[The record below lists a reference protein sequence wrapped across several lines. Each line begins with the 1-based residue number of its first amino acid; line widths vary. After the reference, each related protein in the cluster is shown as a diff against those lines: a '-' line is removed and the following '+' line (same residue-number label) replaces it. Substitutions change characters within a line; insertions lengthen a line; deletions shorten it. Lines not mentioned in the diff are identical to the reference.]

1 MFNPVSCYTST
12 TILAKPCL
20 QKYLSQSYDS
30 NTAKKHHY
38 FEQNPGLKK
47 IVLVSCNL
55 LNSKK
60 HMHFKDC
67 SICMLWQNK
76 WFHAIHLPERGK
88 ASHAVQFINFWWP
101 TSSSY
106 PISSSS
112 FPMSSSTY
120 PLSASSYLA
129 PHCKLLIGCNYLAF
143 PYKTFPKVEYIPQE
157 KIISP
162 NHIHMRHACVPFF
175 PFCKLIIW

>member
-1 MFNPVSCYTST
+1 MFNPVSCYTCT

-38 FEQNPGLKK
+38 YEQNPGLKK

-60 HMHFKDC
+60 HMHFKYC

-101 TSSSY
+101 SSSSSSSYSISSSFSMYSSSY
-106 PISSSS
+106 PLSSSS
-112 FPMSSSTY
+112 YSSFCS
-120 PLSASSYLA
+120 SSYLA

-143 PYKTFPKVEYIPQE
+143 PSYTFSKGEYIP
-157 KIISP
+157 
-162 NHIHMRHACVPFF
+162 
-175 PFCKLIIW
+175 

>member
-1 MFNPVSCYTST
+1 
-12 TILAKPCL
+12 
-20 QKYLSQSYDS
+20 
-30 NTAKKHHY
+30 
-38 FEQNPGLKK
+38 
-47 IVLVSCNL
+47 
-55 LNSKK
+55 
-60 HMHFKDC
+60 MHFKDC

-112 FPMSSSTY
+112 FSMSSSSN

-143 PYKTFPKVEYIPQE
+143 PYKTFPKVDYIPQE
-157 KIISP
+157 NIISP
-162 NHIHMRHACVPFF
+162 NHIHASCLRSFLSILQTDFLVITFIFFLCCVFI
-175 PFCKLIIW
+175 KLKMFIKIHLVFA

>member
-1 MFNPVSCYTST
+1 MFNPVSYYTST

-38 FEQNPGLKK
+38 FDQNPGLKK
-47 IVLVSCNL
+47 IVKKISCNL

-88 ASHAVQFINFWWP
+88 ASYAVQFINFGGHLP
-101 TSSSY
+101 PPPPILSSPPPFPCLPP
-106 PISSSS
+106 PI
-112 FPMSSSTY
+112 
-120 PLSASSYLA
+120 LSPPPPILHHTASS
-129 PHCKLLIGCNYLAF
+129 
-143 PYKTFPKVEYIPQE
+143 
-157 KIISP
+157 
-162 NHIHMRHACVPFF
+162 
-175 PFCKLIIW
+175 